1 MELHSGKEFEVVSIR
16 KRVRVRHLSIQ
27 CELEARTRV
36 QKLYE
41 LVALFFPFPHSAEL
55 RKAVWLSCKEIW
67 AGSWVTLG
75 ISEFSA

>member
-1 MELHSGKEFEVVSIR
+1 MKFIAIKTDDGK
-16 KRVRVRHLSIQ
+16 VRGRISFYL
-27 CELEARTRV
+27 
-36 QKLYE
+36 
-41 LVALFFPFPHSAEL
+41 PHSAEL